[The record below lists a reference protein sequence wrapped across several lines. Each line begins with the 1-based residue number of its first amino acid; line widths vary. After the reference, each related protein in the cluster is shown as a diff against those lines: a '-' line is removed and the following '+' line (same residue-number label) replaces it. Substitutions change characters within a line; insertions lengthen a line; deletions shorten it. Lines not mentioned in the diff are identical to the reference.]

1 MIVVDA
7 SAALSALLNAGPAR
21 RALANEQLHAP
32 HLIDSEVAN
41 GLRRRV
47 AAQQLGADEGWNA
60 LDAFR
65 RLGMTRYPVF
75 ALLDRVWQLRENLSA
90 CNASYVALAELLDC
104 TLLTADA
111 RLSRAP
117 GIRCPITLVP
127 ASQSNARP

>member
-1 MIVVDA
+1 VIVVDA

-21 RALANEQLHAP
+21 RSLASEQLHAP

-47 AAQQLGADEGWNA
+47 AAAQLGADAGWTV
-60 LDAFR
+60 LDTFR

-75 ALLDRVWQLRENLSA
+75 ALLDRVWELRDNLSA
-90 CNASYVALAELLDC
+90 YDASYVALAELLGC
-104 TLLTADA
+104 SLLTADA

-117 GIRCPITLVP
+117 GIRCPITVVP
-127 ASQSNARP
+127 R